1 MKIDGGWFHITWQEK
16 QGLLLKTETRLK
28 LTIVITL
35 LLNLMIIF
43 QLHDQFV

>member
-28 LTIVITL
+28 LTIIIIL
-35 LLNLMIIF
+35 LLKLKIIF

>member
-16 QGLLLKTETRLK
+16 QGLLLKTETWLK

>member
-1 MKIDGGWFHITWQEK
+1 MKTDGGWFHITWQEK

-28 LTIVITL
+28 QTIVIIL